1 MWKKRIYNHT
11 VARRN
16 FSYLTFSWGF
26 DHPRRLWMDLWNQT
40 GLHHQTSI
48 HDPLCYSWSRIL
60 KARDHQ
66 SLCYCWLNR
75 TWRRQLHHSLLS
87 CWCMRFPGDIL
98 FDSPFDI
105 PKPPLWFSSDACD
118 FWERER
124 EREHRKRRHAI
135 FFPFWFEHDPIPTYH
150 VYVPCLIWYF
160 SFLLNHHLYTIIKG
174 LYEE

>member
-1 MWKKRIYNHT
+1 MINEEIEIIIIT
-11 VARRN
+11 VARR
-16 FSYLTFSWGF
+16 TFSWGF
-26 DHPRRLWMDLWNQT
+26 DHQRILWRDLWNQT
-40 GLHHQTSI
+40 GLHHQTST
-48 HDPLCYSWSRIL
+48 HDPLYYSSSRIL

-135 FFPFWFEHDPIPTYH
+135 FFPFWF
-150 VYVPCLIWYF
+150 
-160 SFLLNHHLYTIIKG
+160 FL
-174 LYEE
+174 EELKMKNLFWKIQFEKMRINFLTAKLETFLAPLEI